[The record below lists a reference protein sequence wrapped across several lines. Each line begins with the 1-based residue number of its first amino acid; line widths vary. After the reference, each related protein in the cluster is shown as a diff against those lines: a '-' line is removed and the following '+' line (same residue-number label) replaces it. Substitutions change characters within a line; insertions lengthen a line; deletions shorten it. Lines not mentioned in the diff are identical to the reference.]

1 MVADKILTAPRS
13 CGAQAAE
20 RKPVRPQ
27 LLGRILSGLFMG
39 SLTLCL
45 IGLIAAV
52 GPTAALFLVQL
63 ILPVAIIAIVLVV
76 SLSLTARAVWGR
88 LCLINGIV
96 SIAVAAASVE
106 GRGQPLWPADPTY
119 EHTLDRAMQWWLGEL
134 ISTAATYFSAAMIAA
149 ATLLALSYWLLRS
162 PHGSRRD
169 AH

>member
-1 MVADKILTAPRS
+1 MVADKILAAPRS

-27 LLGRILSGLFMG
+27 LLGRILSGFFMG

-63 ILPVAIIAIVLVV
+63 ILPVAMIAIVLVV
-76 SLSLTARAVWGR
+76 SLSSTARAVWGR
-88 LCLINGIV
+88 LCLINGII
-96 SIAVAAASVE
+96 SIAVAAAVE

-134 ISTAATYFSAAMIAA
+134 ISTAAAYFSAAMIAA

-162 PHGSRRD
+162 PHRSRRA